1 VTEPASPA
9 DDRVSR
15 TSPHSITARRQRLG
29 WLLAMA
35 PFGVLLASV
44 LVVPVLIFGSYAF
57 EDGNSSWVTLWTSPG
72 KLNSIGLTV
81 EIAAQTTAICAALA
95 YLYVAGLM
103 RAGPRIRRLLLLAV
117 IVPFLTSILVR
128 SYAWIIVLGNQ
139 GPLNAVVR
147 WVFGP
152 DANLQLLYNRSGVL
166 IGMVHVLLPLFV
178 LPLYAVVADIPP
190 NLTRAARTLGA
201 NRVEA
206 YLRVLLPL
214 SLPGAAAG
222 AVLVFVSALGFFVT
236 PSLLGGLQETMV
248 AQLIQRELSTFVD
261 LPDAA
266 VLAIVLMGGVLA
278 ILAAFRLFYPIEL
291 LFIRSQV
298 TVQHRQRQRRPSG
311 LGRPG
316 RRWPLASARLALTGG
331 LSRLPWDTICWGG
344 TLLVAAFFLVPL
356 IIVIPVSFTGEA
368 FLHFPPDSY
377 SLRWYEAVI
386 RDPLWQRAFVN
397 SLFTGAIA
405 TLLSAVIGL
414 PLAFALVRARLSQR
428 IRGLL
433 VLLVVL
439 PALVP
444 LIVLAIGVFV
454 WYLRIGLIANTW
466 SLAAAHALLGL
477 PFLVLVVMAA
487 LRDFDVR
494 VEKAARSLGA
504 GPLSTLRLITL
515 PILSRAITAGLLFAF
530 LVSLDE
536 LLIALAVTDFA
547 TATLPVRL
555 WEGANE
561 EISPALA
568 VVSTLYLLLA
578 LVAASAALSGGGV
591 RRRSDPEAVD
601 A

>member
-1 VTEPASPA
+1 M
-9 DDRVSR
+9 
-15 TSPHSITARRQRLG
+15 
-29 WLLAMA
+29 LAIA

-72 KLNSIGLTV
+72 KLNSIGLTL

-103 RAGPRIRRLLLLAV
+103 RAGPRLRRLLLLAV

-266 VLAIVLMGGVLA
+266 VLAIVLMSGVLA

-298 TVQHRQRQRRPSG
+298 TVQHRQRQRRAPSG

-316 RRWPLASARLALTGG
+316 RRWPLGSARLALTGG
-331 LSRLPWDTICWGG
+331 LSRLPWDTICWAG

-386 RDPLWQRAFVN
+386 KDPLWQRAFVN
-397 SLFTGAIA
+397 SLLTGAVA
-405 TLLSAVIGL
+405 TLLAAVIGL
-414 PLAFALVRARLSQR
+414 PLAFALVRAHLSQR
-428 IRGLL
+428 VRGLL

-454 WYLRIGLIANTW
+454 WYLRIGLIANSW

-487 LRDFDVR
+487 LRDFDAR
-494 VEKAARSLGA
+494 LERAARSLGA
-504 GPLSTLRLITL
+504 GPLNTLRLITL
-515 PILSRAITAGLLFAF
+515 PILSRAIAAGLLFAF

-536 LLIALAVTDFA
+536 LLIALAVTDFV

-578 LVAASAALSGGGV
+578 IVAASAALGGGGV
-591 RRRSDPEAVD
+591 RRRPASEVVD